1 MYLVKDADLVACSVD
16 KTDRVLVACSGGA
29 DSVALLL
36 ECVRLLSEGKLAA
49 VFAAH
54 LHHGIRGA
62 EADQDAEFCRA
73 LCRRLDVPLYCET
86 ADVPTLAKNRR
97 ESLETVAREV
107 RYAFLQSVQT
117 ECRATVVALGHHR
130 GDQAETVLL
139 HLLRGSGIN
148 GLCGMRLRNGV
159 YARPL
164 LNVSKAEILSYLAE
178 RNEPYCTDSTNDETE
193 ATRNR
198 IRKELIPMLLSF
210 NPSAERTLCKT
221 AQHLRTDADH
231 LDSEGV
237 RAARE
242 VGNDRYAI
250 AELPDAL
257 RLRVLRTFLPYESF
271 DTNDLATLDTLL
283 TKQAGTTVCLKNGVR
298 AWVDSKHI
306 FVGTLE
312 ECAYHVAMEREGET
326 VFPKGRLRTQTVD
339 AAVFPHGREI
349 AFLDAAFVCG
359 SLTVR
364 SPKAGDRFTPY
375 GMNGSKLVSDY
386 LSDRGIG
393 RYDRNV
399 PLICDEEGILVV
411 VGHTVDHRVRIR
423 KETKTILSIQYQE
436 EETNVGQGVYGAEH

>member
-1 MYLVKDADLVACSVD
+1 MYLVKDADLAACSVN

-36 ECVRLLSEGKLAA
+36 ECVRLRSEGRLAA
-49 VFAAH
+49 VYAAH
-54 LHHGIRGA
+54 LNHGIRGA
-62 EADQDAEFCRA
+62 EADRDAEFCRS
-73 LCRRLDVPLYCET
+73 LCCRLEVPLYCET
-86 ADVPTLAKNRR
+86 ADVPSLARNRR
-97 ESLETVAREV
+97 VSLETAAREV

-139 HLLRGSGIN
+139 HLLRGSGIH
-148 GLCGMRLRNGV
+148 GLCGMRFRNGAYV
-159 YARPL
+159 RPL

-198 IRKELIPMLLSF
+198 IRKELIPLLLSF
-210 NPSAERTLCKT
+210 NPSVERTLCKT

-231 LDSEGV
+231 LDSEAE
-237 RAARE
+237 RAAGE
-242 VGNDRYAI
+242 VGNDRHAM
-250 AELPDAL
+250 AELPDAV
-257 RLRVLRTFLPYESF
+257 RLRVLRTLLPYDSF
-271 DTNDLATLDTLL
+271 DTNDLAALDALL
-283 TKQAGTTVCLKNGVR
+283 TKQAGTTVCLKNGLH
-298 AWVDSKHI
+298 AWVDSRNIH
-306 FVGTLE
+306 VGVLE
-312 ECAYHVAMEREGET
+312 ECAYRVVMEREGET
-326 VFPKGRLRTQTVD
+326 VFPKGRLRTRTVD
-339 AAVFPHGREI
+339 AAVFPHGPEI
-349 AFLDAAFVCG
+349 AFLDAAFVRG
-359 SLTVR
+359 VLTVR

-386 LSDRGIG
+386 LSDRGLG
-393 RYDRNV
+393 RYERNV
-399 PLICDEEGILVV
+399 PLICDEEGILVI